1 MEISRAE
8 PTSNG
13 FVKPPDFRREESGG
27 GGAAVENNG
36 NGVGVGL
43 TLRLVQE
50 LEGHSDRVWSVSWS
64 PSGHT
69 LASCSGDKSCRLWE
83 NLTTSP
89 SSSTWRCQ
97 AVLEGGHTRTIRSCG
112 WSPDGKLLATASFD
126 ATTAVWEVTGGE
138 IENVATL
145 EGHDNEVKSVAWNSS
160 GTYLATCSRDK
171 HVWIWD
177 VQPGNEFECMSV
189 LSGHTQDVKFVAWHP
204 TKDILVSASYDNAIK
219 VWAEDGDGDDWR
231 CVQTLAEPGRG
242 HSSTVWALAFD
253 KDGDRLVSCS
263 DDLALMVWDTS
274 ADLADLSGFD
284 QAQWKHSTTI
294 SGYHDRTVFS
304 VHWSRVNGLIA
315 SGAADDCIRIF
326 AENQEHTSAVPGGS
340 SFSMVAKK
348 VKAHSTDVNCVQW
361 HPADPRILAS
371 AGDDG
376 TIKIWEVIGDLSL
389 LG

>member
-1 MEISRAE
+1 METSSGE

-13 FVKPPDFRREESGG
+13 FVKPPDFRREESGR
-27 GGAAVENNG
+27 GGAAVESNG
-36 NGVGVGL
+36 HGLGMGL

-50 LEGHSDRVWSVSWS
+50 LEGHSDRVWS
-64 PSGHT
+64 
-69 LASCSGDKSCRLWE
+69 
-83 NLTTSP
+83 
-89 SSSTWRCQ
+89 

-242 HSSTVWALAFD
+242 HCSTVWALAFD

-263 DDLALMVWDTS
+263 DDLTLMVWDTS
-274 ADLADLSGFD
+274 ADLADLSGSG
-284 QAQWKHSTTI
+284 QAQW
-294 SGYHDRTVFS
+294 
-304 VHWSRVNGLIA
+304 VNGLIA

-326 AENQEHTSAVPGGS
+326 AENREDSSALPGES

-361 HPADPRILAS
+361 HPTDPRILAS

-389 LG
+389 VG